1 MAKQAAP
8 QATIQ
13 APAPAP
19 AGRAGGTPTPA
30 EALAM
35 LMAGNARFIS
45 GDRQHPHQDA
55 DHRKALAPGQQPFA
69 VVFGCSDSRLA
80 AEIIFDQGLGDMF
93 VVRTAGHV
101 VGPEVL
107 GSVEYG
113 VAVLDVP
120 LIVVLGHDSCGAV
133 AATLRTLS
141 DGVGPEGFMREI
153 VERVMISVLA
163 SGGNG
168 NTSSDAAI
176 AEHVRYT
183 VQMLSE
189 RSSVIAERIADGR
202 CAVVGLTYRL
212 AEGNVEQVAAIGL

>member
-1 MAKQAAP
+1 MAEN
-8 QATIQ
+8 ATED
-13 APAPAP
+13 
-19 AGRAGGTPTPA
+19 PTPA
-30 EALAM
+30 QALTR
-35 LMAGNARFIS
+35 LLEGNIRFVS
-45 GDRQHPHQDA
+45 GDRLHPHQDA
-55 DHRKALAPGQQPFA
+55 DHRKALAPAQRPFA

-113 VAVLDVP
+113 VAVLEAP
-120 LIVVLGHDSCGAV
+120 LIVVLGHSSCGAV
-133 AATLRTLS
+133 AATLKTLA
-141 DGVGPEGFMREI
+141 DGVSPEGFMREI

-163 SGGNG
+163 SGEKGR
-168 NTSSDAAI
+168 TDSDAAI

-183 VQMLSE
+183 VHMLTE
-189 RSSVIAERIADGR
+189 RSSVIAERVADGR

-212 AEGNVEQVAAIGL
+212 EEGNVEQVAAVGL